1 MNTNEIIYK
10 IRNTNLQSEEDLK
23 KIESVLSIQDKALIE
38 PLFELLERFPFFNF
52 GNPGNI
58 VRYLERFGNEVY
70 VPLLYD
76 SVRREPTEYN
86 VWMVNR
92 YLNTLDSS
100 EKAEG
105 IMILEEALQK
115 DIDERVKEWINEF
128 LDEQKDE

>member
-23 KIESVLSIQDKALIE
+23 KVESVLSIQDKALIE

-58 VRYLERFGNEVY
+58 VRYLERFDNEVY

-92 YLNTLDSS
+92 YLNTLDST

-115 DIDERVKEWINEF
+115 DIDEGVKEWINEF

>member
-1 MNTNEIIYK
+1 MNTNEIISK
-10 IRNTNLQSEEDLK
+10 INNANLQSQEDLQK
-23 KIESVLSIQDKALIE
+23 VESDLIIQDNALIE
-38 PLFELLERFPFFNF
+38 PLFKLLERFPFFNF
-52 GNPGNI
+52 GNPCNI
-58 VRYLERFGNEVY
+58 VRYLERFANEVY

-92 YLNTLDSS
+92 YLNTLDNT

-115 DIDERVKEWINEF
+115 DIDEGVKEWINDF
-128 LDEQKDE
+128 LEEQKDE

>member
-23 KIESVLSIQDKALIE
+23 KVESVLSIQDKALIE

-58 VRYLERFGNEVY
+58 VHYLERFDNEVY

-92 YLNTLDSS
+92 YLNTLDST

-115 DIDERVKEWINEF
+115 DIDEGVKEWINEF

>member
-1 MNTNEIIYK
+1 MNTNGIIYK

-23 KIESVLSIQDKALIE
+23 KVESVLSIQDKALIE

-58 VRYLERFGNEVY
+58 VRYLERFDNEVY

-92 YLNTLDSS
+92 YLNTLDST

-115 DIDERVKEWINEF
+115 DIDEGVKEWINEF

>member
-23 KIESVLSIQDKALIE
+23 KVESVLSIQDKAFRE
-38 PLFELLERFPFFNF
+38 PLCELLERFPFFNF

-58 VRYLERFGNEVY
+58 VRYLERFDNEVY

-92 YLNTLDSS
+92 YLNTLDST

-115 DIDERVKEWINEF
+115 DIDEGVKEWINEF

>member
-1 MNTNEIIYK
+1 MNTNEIISK
-10 IRNTNLQSEEDLK
+10 INNANLQSQEDLQK
-23 KIESVLSIQDKALIE
+23 VESDLIIQDNTLIE
-38 PLFELLERFPFFNF
+38 PLFKLLERFPFFNF

-58 VRYLERFGNEVY
+58 VRYLERFANEVY

-92 YLNTLDSS
+92 YLNTLDNT

-115 DIDERVKEWINEF
+115 DIDEGVKEWINDF
-128 LDEQKDE
+128 LEEQKDE